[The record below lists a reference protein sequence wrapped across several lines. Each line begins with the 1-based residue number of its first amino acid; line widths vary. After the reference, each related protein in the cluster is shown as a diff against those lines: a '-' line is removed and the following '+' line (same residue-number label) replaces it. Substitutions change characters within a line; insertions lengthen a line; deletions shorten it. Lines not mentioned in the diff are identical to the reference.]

1 MLAEEYQPERHTSL
15 DAMGAASTPLT
26 NHEELTVAQIE
37 KQVRMRTVL
46 EGMRRRDVEML
57 VKRYVALST
66 LEDIAAEE
74 GVTAQ
79 AIWKRLQTAQRHFE
93 TAHIAR
99 WGNQIPEEPHL
110 TAVPGWD
117 MDTTTQKEVEDTEHR
132 QPR

>member
-15 DAMGAASTPLT
+15 DAMGTASTPLT
-26 NHEELTVAQIE
+26 QHEELTVAQID

-46 EGMRRRDVEML
+46 EGMRRQDVEML
-57 VKRYVALST
+57 VKRYVALMT

-79 AIWKRLQTAQRHFE
+79 GVWKRIQTAQRHFE

-99 WGNQIPEEPHL
+99 WGDALPEGPQL
-110 TAVPGWD
+110 VAVPGWD
-117 MDTTTQKEVEDTEHR
+117 METTEKGADTEHD
-132 QPR
+132 